1 MRHECFKILSHSSDR
16 FPLNCA
22 SWDIPKTHISCVWR
36 RIRRMLP
43 LCIRNTGLACVSV
56 CIHRVGTSATV
67 PIQCIV
73 TCEGAHEFV
82 YDRSGL
88 SLSTPYSTISAS
100 HRTSPLQYQIWT
112 CHSSYHIM
120 EALVILTMPHASA
133 SCVLRIR
140 LVNMSFIA
148 RSLPTACARYCDS
161 LPPVIVPMFAF
172 GLPNL
177 AMGAA
182 RSRFAI
188 SASLHSPPICTYEDT
203 W

>member
-1 MRHECFKILSHSSDR
+1 MSGAEFVECYH
-16 FPLNCA
+16 
-22 SWDIPKTHISCVWR
+22 
-36 RIRRMLP
+36 
-43 LCIRNTGLACVSV
+43 CVSV
-56 CIHRVGTSATV
+56 
-67 PIQCIV
+67 IQAWPASRYAYIGSELQRRFQYKCIV

-120 EALVILTMPHASA
+120 EALVILTMPHAST

-140 LVNMSFIA
+140 LVSMSFIA

-172 GLPNL
+172 GPPNL